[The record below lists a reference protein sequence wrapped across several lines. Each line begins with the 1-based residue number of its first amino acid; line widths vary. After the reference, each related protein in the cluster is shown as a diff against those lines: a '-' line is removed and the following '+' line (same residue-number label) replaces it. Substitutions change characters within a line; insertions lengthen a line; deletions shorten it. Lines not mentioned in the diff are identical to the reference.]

1 MDMRCLH
8 IRVGV
13 AMVTKLVRPK
23 HIQRAKLKKYC
34 TNKNVCYY
42 DWSMGT
48 CAPLPKGIYCDV
60 RGETGKQPNGI
71 LVGLGDNDNYLCEGC
86 ATRLGLKW

>member
-1 MDMRCLH
+1 
-8 IRVGV
+8 
-13 AMVTKLVRPK
+13 MVTKLVRPK

-34 TNKNVCYY
+34 TNKNVGYY

-48 CAPLPKGIYCDV
+48 CVPHAGVSCCDIHGMP
-60 RGETGKQPNGI
+60 GETKQRSTVVI
-71 LVGLGDNDNYLCEGC
+71 GLETNDNYLCEGC